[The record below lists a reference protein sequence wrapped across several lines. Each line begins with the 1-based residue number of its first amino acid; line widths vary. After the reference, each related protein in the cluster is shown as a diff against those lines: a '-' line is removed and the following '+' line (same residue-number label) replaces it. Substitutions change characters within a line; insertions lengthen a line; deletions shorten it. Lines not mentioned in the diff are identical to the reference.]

1 MFIMFLTARAKL
13 QLKFYSFMDSSGKN
27 LPVVW
32 QSESQKV
39 YALWQN
45 RLNSSNK
52 TTFIKVFG

>member
-1 MFIMFLTARAKL
+1 MFLTARAKL